1 MMEQNISVVD
11 ITIGA
16 NMYGRIS
23 DLPNTPS
30 HVLAEFVDNALQS
43 SRDKKEQLLAMDAEY
58 RLRVEIDFDWDE
70 ESNQAKVI
78 TITDNAGG
86 IDANNYT
93 KAFKLA
99 NTPDNNEG
107 LNEFGMGL
115 KTAAL
120 WLGNEWSVKTSAL
133 DENVS
138 RSITFDLNKVL
149 ADSLTKLV
157 VKTDNAE
164 ANEHYTTIRIASP
177 TPKAPT
183 KRALEKIRT
192 ELSSIY
198 RKSLR
203 MNEAD
208 IYVDGIKLT
217 FEESEILTAPSVK
230 DPNGPAI
237 YWRKDIDFK
246 FGKYRATGFVGILK
260 DINSTKNGFVLL
272 RRGRVVYGAETDG
285 RYFPKSL
292 SGSTG
297 TFRYKRIFGELE
309 LEGFAV
315 SFNKNDLQDK
325 ENLEALM
332 DMLRGEIHTKEFD
345 LYNQAEDYRLDERQ
359 KKVNKLV
366 KSHNNDKKK
375 NEKVEVVTKP
385 QPTISTTPATTAS
398 TTPVT
403 STSAIVSEP
412 VIGTPLVMGHFDDT
426 YNINGK
432 DYKLHV
438 EMVDK
443 GNDLVWL
450 DTMQQDKNVVTC
462 KINMNHVF
470 FQHFQNS
477 EKAIVALLKTMALAK
492 FMAKE
497 EGTDSTAELFDSFN
511 AYIKKTKV

>member
-43 SRDKKEQLLAMDAEY
+43 SRDKKEQLLALDANY
-58 RLRVEIDFDWDE
+58 RLRVDIDFEWDE
-70 ESNQAKVI
+70 NTNQATVI
-78 TITDNAGG
+78 TVTDNAGG
-86 IDANNYT
+86 IDADNYT

-133 DENVS
+133 GETVS

-157 VKTDNAE
+157 VKEEVAE
-164 ANEHYTTIRIASP
+164 TTEHFTTIRIASP
-177 TPKAPT
+177 TPKSPT
-183 KRALEKIRT
+183 KKALDKIRT

-203 MNEAD
+203 QNEAD
-208 IYVDGIKLT
+208 IYVDGVKLT
-217 FEESEILTAPSVK
+217 FEESEILTASSVK
-230 DPNGPAI
+230 DPKGPAI

-246 FGKYRATGFVGILK
+246 FGKYRATGFIGILK

-332 DMLRGEIHTKEFD
+332 EMLRGEIHTKEFD

-385 QPTISTTPATTAS
+385 QPVTTTTTTYTHDATS
-398 TTPVT
+398 QP
-403 STSAIVSEP
+403 SIVSEP
-412 VIGTPLVMGHFDDT
+412 VEETPLVMGHFDDT

-432 DYKLHV
+432 DYKLRV

-443 GNDLVWL
+443 GNELVWL
-450 DTMQQDKNVVTC
+450 DTMQQDDNVVTC

-477 EKAIVALLKTMALAK
+477 EKAIVAILKTMALAK

-497 EGTDSTAELFDSFN
+497 EGNDSTAELFDSFN

>member
-1 MMEQNISVVD
+1 MTDQNISVVD

-30 HVLAEFVDNALQS
+30 HVLAEFVDNALQAY
-43 SRDKKEQLLAMDAEY
+43 RDKKEQLLAQDSSY
-58 RLRVEIDFDWDE
+58 RLKIDIGFEWNE
-70 ESNQAKVI
+70 NTNQANVI

-86 IDANNYT
+86 INADNYT

-99 NTPDNNEG
+99 TPPENNGG

-120 WLGNEWSVKTSAL
+120 WLGNKWSVKTTAL
-133 DENVS
+133 EETVS
-138 RSITFDLNKVL
+138 RTITFDLDKVL

-157 VKTDNAE
+157 VLTEKAE
-164 ANEHYTTIRIASP
+164 GSEHYTTIKISSL

-183 KRALEKIRT
+183 KKALDKIRA

-203 MNEAD
+203 QNEAD
-208 IYVDGIKLT
+208 IYVDGTKLI

-230 DPNGPAI
+230 HPNGPAI
-237 YWRKDIDFK
+237 YWRKNIDFK
-246 FGKYRATGFVGILK
+246 FGKYRATGFIGILK

-297 TFRYKRIFGELE
+297 TFRYKRLFGELE

-332 DMLRGEIHTKEFD
+332 EMLRGEIHTKEFD

-375 NEKVEVVTKP
+375 NEKVEVVTTP
-385 QPTISTTPATTAS
+385 LPETTITPSYVPIDSPYPT
-398 TTPVT
+398 V
-403 STSAIVSEP
+403 VCEP
-412 VIGTPLVMGHFDDT
+412 VVDTPLVMGHIDDT
-426 YNINGK
+426 YTINGK

-443 GNDLVWL
+443 GSDLVWL
-450 DTMQQDKNVVTC
+450 DTMQQDENVVTC

-477 EKAIVALLKTMALAK
+477 EKAIVAILKTLALAK

-497 EGTDSTAELFDSFN
+497 EGNDSTAELFDFFN

>member
-43 SRDKKEQLLAMDAEY
+43 SRDKKEQLLALDANY
-58 RLRVEIDFDWDE
+58 RLRVDIDFEWDE
-70 ESNQAKVI
+70 NTNQATVI
-78 TITDNAGG
+78 TVTDNAGG
-86 IDANNYT
+86 IDADNYT

-133 DENVS
+133 GETVS

-157 VKTDNAE
+157 VKEEVAE
-164 ANEHYTTIRIASP
+164 TTEHFTTIRIASP
-177 TPKAPT
+177 TPKSPT
-183 KRALEKIRT
+183 KKALDKIRT

-203 MNEAD
+203 QNEAD
-208 IYVDGIKLT
+208 IYVDGVKLT
-217 FEESEILTAPSVK
+217 FEESEILTASSVK
-230 DPNGPAI
+230 DPKGPAI

-246 FGKYRATGFVGILK
+246 FGKYRATGFIGILK

-332 DMLRGEIHTKEFD
+332 EMLRGEIHTKEFD

-385 QPTISTTPATTAS
+385 QPVTATTTYTPD
-398 TTPVT
+398 TT
-403 STSAIVSEP
+403 SQLSIVSEP
-412 VIGTPLVMGHFDDT
+412 VEETPLVMGHFDDT

-432 DYKLHV
+432 DYKLRV

-443 GNDLVWL
+443 GNELVWL
-450 DTMQQDKNVVTC
+450 DTMQQDDNVVTC

-477 EKAIVALLKTMALAK
+477 EKAIVAILKTMALAK

-497 EGTDSTAELFDSFN
+497 EGNDSTAELFDSFN

>member
-43 SRDKKEQLLAMDAEY
+43 SRDKKEQLLALDANY
-58 RLRVEIDFDWDE
+58 RLRVDIDFEWDE
-70 ESNQAKVI
+70 NTNQATVI
-78 TITDNAGG
+78 TVTDNAGG
-86 IDANNYT
+86 IDADNYT

-133 DENVS
+133 GETVS
-138 RSITFDLNKVL
+138 RSVTFDLNKVL

-157 VKTDNAE
+157 VKAEEAE
-164 ANEHYTTIRIASP
+164 AAEHYTTIRIASP
-177 TPKAPT
+177 TPKSPT
-183 KRALEKIRT
+183 KKALDKIRT

-203 MNEAD
+203 QNEAD

-230 DPNGPAI
+230 DPKGPAI
-237 YWRKDIDFK
+237 YWRKNIDFK
-246 FGKYRATGFVGILK
+246 FGKYRATGFIGILK

-332 DMLRGEIHTKEFD
+332 EMLRGEIHTKEFD

-385 QPTISTTPATTAS
+385 QPVTTTT
-398 TTPVT
+398 TTTTYTPDTT
-403 STSAIVSEP
+403 SQPSIVSEP
-412 VIGTPLVMGHFDDT
+412 IEDTPLVMGHFDDT

-432 DYKLHV
+432 DYKLRV

-443 GNDLVWL
+443 GNELVWL
-450 DTMQQDKNVVTC
+450 DTMQQDENVVTC

-477 EKAIVALLKTMALAK
+477 EKAIVAILKTMALAK

-497 EGTDSTAELFDSFN
+497 EGNDSTAELFDSFN

>member
-1 MMEQNISVVD
+1 MIEHNISVVD

-43 SRDKKEQLLAMDAEY
+43 SRDKKEQLLALDVNY
-58 RLRVEIDFDWDE
+58 RLRVDIDFEWDE
-70 ESNQAKVI
+70 NTNQATVI
-78 TITDNAGG
+78 TVTDNAGG
-86 IDANNYT
+86 IDADNYT

-120 WLGNEWSVKTSAL
+120 WLGNEWNVKTSAFG
-133 DENVS
+133 ETVS

-157 VKTDNAE
+157 VKAEEAE
-164 ANEHYTTIRIASP
+164 ATEHYTTIRIASP
-177 TPKAPT
+177 TPKSPT
-183 KRALEKIRT
+183 KKALDKIRT

-203 MNEAD
+203 QNEAD
-208 IYVDGIKLT
+208 IYVDGVKLT

-230 DPNGPAI
+230 DPKGPAI

-246 FGKYRATGFVGILK
+246 FGKYRATGFIGILK

-332 DMLRGEIHTKEFD
+332 EMLRGEIHTKEFD

-366 KSHNNDKKK
+366 KSHNIDKKK
-375 NEKVEVVTKP
+375 NEKIEVVTKP
-385 QPTISTTPATTAS
+385 QPVTTTTTFTPD
-398 TTPVT
+398 TT
-403 STSAIVSEP
+403 SQLSIVSEP
-412 VIGTPLVMGHFDDT
+412 NADTPLVMGHFDDT

-432 DYKLHV
+432 DYKLRV

-443 GNDLVWL
+443 GNELVWL
-450 DTMQQDKNVVTC
+450 DTMQQDENVVTC

-477 EKAIVALLKTMALAK
+477 EKAIVAILKTMALAK

-497 EGTDSTAELFDSFN
+497 EGNDSTAELFDSFN

>member
-1 MMEQNISVVD
+1 MIEHNISVVD

-43 SRDKKEQLLAMDAEY
+43 SRDKKEQLLALDVNY
-58 RLRVEIDFDWDE
+58 RLRVDIDFEWDE
-70 ESNQAKVI
+70 NTNQATVI
-78 TITDNAGG
+78 TVTDNAGG
-86 IDANNYT
+86 IDADNYT

-120 WLGNEWSVKTSAL
+120 WLGNEWNVKTSAFG
-133 DENVS
+133 ETVS

-157 VKTDNAE
+157 VKAEEAE
-164 ANEHYTTIRIASP
+164 ATEHYTTIRIASP
-177 TPKAPT
+177 TSKSPT
-183 KRALEKIRT
+183 KKALDKIRT

-203 MNEAD
+203 QNEAD
-208 IYVDGIKLT
+208 IYVDGVKLT

-230 DPNGPAI
+230 DPKGPAI

-246 FGKYRATGFVGILK
+246 FGKYRATGFIGILK

-332 DMLRGEIHTKEFD
+332 EMLRGEIHTKEFD

-375 NEKVEVVTKP
+375 NEKIEVVTKP
-385 QPTISTTPATTAS
+385 QPVTTTTTYTPD
-398 TTPVT
+398 TT
-403 STSAIVSEP
+403 SQLSIVSEP
-412 VIGTPLVMGHFDDT
+412 NADTPLVMGHFDDT

-432 DYKLHV
+432 DYKLRV

-443 GNDLVWL
+443 GNELVWL
-450 DTMQQDKNVVTC
+450 DTMQQDENVVTC

-477 EKAIVALLKTMALAK
+477 EKAIVAILKTMALAK

-497 EGTDSTAELFDSFN
+497 EGNDSTAELFDSFN

>member
-1 MMEQNISVVD
+1 MIEHIISVVD

-43 SRDKKEQLLAMDAEY
+43 SRDKKEQLLALDVNY
-58 RLRVEIDFDWDE
+58 RLRVDIDFEWDE
-70 ESNQAKVI
+70 NTNQATVI
-78 TITDNAGG
+78 TVTDNAGG
-86 IDANNYT
+86 IDADNYT

-120 WLGNEWSVKTSAL
+120 WLGNEWNVKTSAFG
-133 DENVS
+133 ETVS

-157 VKTDNAE
+157 VKAEEAE
-164 ANEHYTTIRIASP
+164 ATEHYTTIRIASP
-177 TPKAPT
+177 TPKSPT
-183 KRALEKIRT
+183 KKALDKIRT

-203 MNEAD
+203 QNEAD
-208 IYVDGIKLT
+208 IYVDGVKLT

-230 DPNGPAI
+230 DPKGPAI

-246 FGKYRATGFVGILK
+246 FGKYRATGFIGILK

-332 DMLRGEIHTKEFD
+332 EMLRGEIHTKEFD

-375 NEKVEVVTKP
+375 NEKIEVVTKP
-385 QPTISTTPATTAS
+385 QPVTTTTTYTPD
-398 TTPVT
+398 TT
-403 STSAIVSEP
+403 SQLSIVSEP
-412 VIGTPLVMGHFDDT
+412 NADTPLVMGHFDDT

-432 DYKLHV
+432 DYKLRV

-443 GNDLVWL
+443 GNELVWL
-450 DTMQQDKNVVTC
+450 DTMQQDENVVTC

-477 EKAIVALLKTMALAK
+477 EKAIVAILKTMALAK

-497 EGTDSTAELFDSFN
+497 EGNDSTAELFDSFN

>member
-1 MMEQNISVVD
+1 MIEHNISVVD

-43 SRDKKEQLLAMDAEY
+43 SRDKKEQLLALDVNY
-58 RLRVEIDFDWDE
+58 RLRVDIDFEWDE
-70 ESNQAKVI
+70 NTNQATVI
-78 TITDNAGG
+78 TVTDNAGG
-86 IDANNYT
+86 IDADNYT

-120 WLGNEWSVKTSAL
+120 WLGNEWNVKTSAFG
-133 DENVS
+133 ETVS

-157 VKTDNAE
+157 VKAEEAE
-164 ANEHYTTIRIASP
+164 ATEHYTTIRIASP
-177 TPKAPT
+177 TPKSPT
-183 KRALEKIRT
+183 KKALDKIRT

-203 MNEAD
+203 QNEAD
-208 IYVDGIKLT
+208 IYVDGVKLT

-230 DPNGPAI
+230 DPKGPAI

-246 FGKYRATGFVGILK
+246 FGKYRATGFIGILK

-325 ENLEALM
+325 ENLEVLM
-332 DMLRGEIHTKEFD
+332 EMLRGEIHTKEFD

-375 NEKVEVVTKP
+375 NEKIEVVTKP
-385 QPTISTTPATTAS
+385 QPVTTTTTYTPD
-398 TTPVT
+398 TT
-403 STSAIVSEP
+403 SQLSIVSEP
-412 VIGTPLVMGHFDDT
+412 NADTPLVMGHFDDT

-432 DYKLHV
+432 DYKLRV

-443 GNDLVWL
+443 GNELVWL
-450 DTMQQDKNVVTC
+450 DTMQQDENVVTC

-477 EKAIVALLKTMALAK
+477 EKAIVAILKTMALAK

-497 EGTDSTAELFDSFN
+497 EGNDSTAELFDSFN

>member
-1 MMEQNISVVD
+1 MIEHNISVVD

-43 SRDKKEQLLAMDAEY
+43 SRDKKEQLLALDVNY
-58 RLRVEIDFDWDE
+58 RLRVDIDFEWDE
-70 ESNQAKVI
+70 NTNQATVI
-78 TITDNAGG
+78 TVTDNAGG
-86 IDANNYT
+86 IDADNYT

-120 WLGNEWSVKTSAL
+120 WLGNEWNVKTPAL
-133 DENVS
+133 GETVS

-157 VKTDNAE
+157 VKAEEAE
-164 ANEHYTTIRIASP
+164 ATEHYTTIRIASP
-177 TPKAPT
+177 TPKSPT
-183 KRALEKIRT
+183 KKALDKIRT

-203 MNEAD
+203 QNEAD
-208 IYVDGIKLT
+208 IYVDGVKLT

-230 DPNGPAI
+230 DPKGPAI

-246 FGKYRATGFVGILK
+246 FGKYRATGFIGILK

-332 DMLRGEIHTKEFD
+332 EMLRGEIHTKEFD

-375 NEKVEVVTKP
+375 NEKIEVVTKP
-385 QPTISTTPATTAS
+385 QPVTTTTTYTPD
-398 TTPVT
+398 TT
-403 STSAIVSEP
+403 SQLSIVSEP
-412 VIGTPLVMGHFDDT
+412 NADTPLVMGHFDDT

-432 DYKLHV
+432 DYKLRV

-443 GNDLVWL
+443 GNELVWL
-450 DTMQQDKNVVTC
+450 DTMQQDENVVTC

-477 EKAIVALLKTMALAK
+477 EKAIVAILKTMALAK

-497 EGTDSTAELFDSFN
+497 EGNDSTAELFDSFN

>member
-43 SRDKKEQLLAMDAEY
+43 SRDKKEQLLALDANY
-58 RLRVEIDFDWDE
+58 RLRVDIDFEWDE
-70 ESNQAKVI
+70 NTNQATVI
-78 TITDNAGG
+78 TVTDNAGG
-86 IDANNYT
+86 IDADNYT

-133 DENVS
+133 GETVS

-149 ADSLTKLV
+149 ADGLTKLV
-157 VKTDNAE
+157 VKEEVAE
-164 ANEHYTTIRIASP
+164 TTEHFTTIRIASP
-177 TPKAPT
+177 TPKSPT
-183 KRALEKIRT
+183 KKALDKIRT

-203 MNEAD
+203 QNEAD
-208 IYVDGIKLT
+208 IYVDGVKLT
-217 FEESEILTAPSVK
+217 FEESEILTASSVK
-230 DPNGPAI
+230 DPKGPAI

-246 FGKYRATGFVGILK
+246 FGKYRATGFIGILK

-332 DMLRGEIHTKEFD
+332 EMLRGEIHTKEFD

-385 QPTISTTPATTAS
+385 QPVTTTTTTYTHDATS
-398 TTPVT
+398 QP
-403 STSAIVSEP
+403 SIVSEP
-412 VIGTPLVMGHFDDT
+412 VEETPLVMGHFDDT

-432 DYKLHV
+432 DYKLRV

-443 GNDLVWL
+443 GNELVWL
-450 DTMQQDKNVVTC
+450 DTMQQDDNVVTC

-477 EKAIVALLKTMALAK
+477 EKAIVAILKTMALAK

-497 EGTDSTAELFDSFN
+497 EGNDSTAELFDSFN

>member
-1 MMEQNISVVD
+1 MIEHNISVVD

-43 SRDKKEQLLAMDAEY
+43 SRDKKEQLLALDVNY
-58 RLRVEIDFDWDE
+58 RLRVDIDFEWDE
-70 ESNQAKVI
+70 NTNQATVI
-78 TITDNAGG
+78 TVTDNAGG
-86 IDANNYT
+86 IDADNYT

-120 WLGNEWSVKTSAL
+120 WLGNEWNVKTSAFG
-133 DENVS
+133 ETVS

-149 ADSLTKLV
+149 AGSLTKLV
-157 VKTDNAE
+157 VKAEEAE
-164 ANEHYTTIRIASP
+164 ATEHYTTIRIASP
-177 TPKAPT
+177 TPKSPT
-183 KRALEKIRT
+183 KKALDKIRT

-203 MNEAD
+203 QNEAD
-208 IYVDGIKLT
+208 IYVDGVKLT

-230 DPNGPAI
+230 DPKGPAI

-246 FGKYRATGFVGILK
+246 FGKYRATGFIGILK

-332 DMLRGEIHTKEFD
+332 EMLRGEIHTKEFD

-375 NEKVEVVTKP
+375 NEKIEVVTKP
-385 QPTISTTPATTAS
+385 QPVTTTTTYTPD
-398 TTPVT
+398 TT
-403 STSAIVSEP
+403 SQLSIVSEP
-412 VIGTPLVMGHFDDT
+412 NADTPLVMGHFDDT

-432 DYKLHV
+432 DYKLRV

-443 GNDLVWL
+443 GNELVWL
-450 DTMQQDKNVVTC
+450 DTMQQDENVVTC

-477 EKAIVALLKTMALAK
+477 EKAIVAILKTMALAK

-497 EGTDSTAELFDSFN
+497 EGNDSTAELFDSFN

>member
-1 MMEQNISVVD
+1 MIEHNISVVD

-43 SRDKKEQLLAMDAEY
+43 SRDKKEQLLALDVNY
-58 RLRVEIDFDWDE
+58 RLRVDIDFEWDE
-70 ESNQAKVI
+70 NTNQATVI
-78 TITDNAGG
+78 TVTDNAGG

-120 WLGNEWSVKTSAL
+120 WLGNEWNVKTSAFG
-133 DENVS
+133 ETVS

-157 VKTDNAE
+157 VKAEEAE
-164 ANEHYTTIRIASP
+164 ATEHYTTIRIASP
-177 TPKAPT
+177 TPKSPT
-183 KRALEKIRT
+183 KKALDKIRT

-203 MNEAD
+203 QNEAD
-208 IYVDGIKLT
+208 IYVDGVKLT

-230 DPNGPAI
+230 DPKGPAI

-246 FGKYRATGFVGILK
+246 FGKYRATGFIGILK

-332 DMLRGEIHTKEFD
+332 EMLRGEIHTKEFD

-375 NEKVEVVTKP
+375 NEKIEVVTKP
-385 QPTISTTPATTAS
+385 QPVTTTTTYTPD
-398 TTPVT
+398 TT
-403 STSAIVSEP
+403 SQLSIVSEP
-412 VIGTPLVMGHFDDT
+412 NADTPLVMGYFDDT

-432 DYKLHV
+432 DYKLRV

-443 GNDLVWL
+443 GNELVWL
-450 DTMQQDKNVVTC
+450 DTMQQDENVVTC

-477 EKAIVALLKTMALAK
+477 EKAIVAILKTMALAK

-497 EGTDSTAELFDSFN
+497 EGNDSTAELFDSFN

>member
-1 MMEQNISVVD
+1 M
-11 ITIGA
+11 
-16 NMYGRIS
+16 
-23 DLPNTPS
+23 
-30 HVLAEFVDNALQS
+30 
-43 SRDKKEQLLAMDAEY
+43 K
-58 RLRVEIDFDWDE
+58 W
-70 ESNQAKVI
+70 
-78 TITDNAGG
+78 
-86 IDANNYT
+86 
-93 KAFKLA
+93 
-99 NTPDNNEG
+99 
-107 LNEFGMGL
+107 
-115 KTAAL
+115 
-120 WLGNEWSVKTSAL
+120 
-133 DENVS
+133 VS

-157 VKTDNAE
+157 VKEEEAE
-164 ANEHYTTIRIASP
+164 TAEHYTSIRITSP

-183 KRALEKIRT
+183 KKALDKIRT

-208 IYVDGIKLT
+208 IYVDGIKLA

-230 DPNGPAI
+230 NPNGPAI

-246 FGKYRATGFVGILK
+246 FGKYRATGFIGILK

-332 DMLRGEIHTKEFD
+332 EMLRGEIHTKEFD

-366 KSHNNDKKK
+366 KSHNNHKKK

-385 QPTISTTPATTAS
+385 QPVTTTTTTTYTTGTTPQPS
-398 TTPVT
+398 
-403 STSAIVSEP
+403 IVSET
-412 VIGTPLVMGHFDDT
+412 VEDTPLVMGHFDDT

-432 DYKLHV
+432 DYKLRV

-443 GNDLVWL
+443 GSELVWL
-450 DTMQQDKNVVTC
+450 DTMQQDENVVTC

-477 EKAIVALLKTMALAK
+477 EKAIVAILKTMALAK

-497 EGTDSTAELFDSFN
+497 EGNDSTAELFDSFN

>member
-1 MMEQNISVVD
+1 MMEHNISVVD

-43 SRDKKEQLLAMDAEY
+43 SRDKKAQLLALDANY
-58 RLRVEIDFDWDE
+58 RLRVDIDFEWDE
-70 ESNQAKVI
+70 NTNQATVI
-78 TITDNAGG
+78 TVTDNAGG
-86 IDANNYT
+86 IDADNYT

-99 NTPDNNEG
+99 NTSDNNEG

-133 DENVS
+133 GETVS

-157 VKTDNAE
+157 VKAEVAE
-164 ANEHYTTIRIASP
+164 ATEHFTTIRIASP
-177 TPKAPT
+177 TPKSPT
-183 KRALEKIRT
+183 KKALDKIRT

-203 MNEAD
+203 QNEAD
-208 IYVDGIKLT
+208 IYVDGVKLT

-230 DPNGPAI
+230 DPKGPAI

-246 FGKYRATGFVGILK
+246 FGKYRATGFIGILK

-332 DMLRGEIHTKEFD
+332 EMLRGEIHTKEFD

-385 QPTISTTPATTAS
+385 QPVTKTTTTYTHDATS
-398 TTPVT
+398 QP
-403 STSAIVSEP
+403 SIVSEP
-412 VIGTPLVMGHFDDT
+412 VEETPLVMGHFDDT

-432 DYKLHV
+432 DYKLRV

-443 GNDLVWL
+443 GNELVWL
-450 DTMQQDKNVVTC
+450 DTMQQDDNVVTC

-477 EKAIVALLKTMALAK
+477 EKAIVAILKTMALAK

-497 EGTDSTAELFDSFN
+497 EGNDSTAELFDSFN

>member
-1 MMEQNISVVD
+1 MIEHNISVVD

-43 SRDKKEQLLAMDAEY
+43 SRDKKEQLLALDVNY
-58 RLRVEIDFDWDE
+58 RLRVDIDFEWDE
-70 ESNQAKVI
+70 NTNQATVI
-78 TITDNAGG
+78 TVTDNAGG
-86 IDANNYT
+86 IDADNYT

-120 WLGNEWSVKTSAL
+120 WLGNEWNVKTSAFG
-133 DENVS
+133 ETVS

-157 VKTDNAE
+157 VKAEEAE
-164 ANEHYTTIRIASP
+164 ATEHYTTIRIASP
-177 TPKAPT
+177 TPKSPT
-183 KRALEKIRT
+183 KKALDKIRT

-203 MNEAD
+203 QNEAD
-208 IYVDGIKLT
+208 IYVDGVKLT

-230 DPNGPAI
+230 DPKGPAI

-246 FGKYRATGFVGILK
+246 FGKYRATGFIGILK

-332 DMLRGEIHTKEFD
+332 EMLRGEIHTKEFD

-375 NEKVEVVTKP
+375 NEKIEVVTKP
-385 QPTISTTPATTAS
+385 QPVTTTTTFTPD
-398 TTPVT
+398 TT
-403 STSAIVSEP
+403 SQLSIVSEP
-412 VIGTPLVMGHFDDT
+412 NADTPLVMGHFDDT

-432 DYKLHV
+432 DYKLRV

-443 GNDLVWL
+443 GNELVWL
-450 DTMQQDKNVVTC
+450 DTMQQDENVVTC

-477 EKAIVALLKTMALAK
+477 EKAIVAILKTMALAK

-497 EGTDSTAELFDSFN
+497 EGNDSTAELFDSFN

>member
-1 MMEQNISVVD
+1 MIEHNISVVD

-43 SRDKKEQLLAMDAEY
+43 SRDKKEQLLALDVNY
-58 RLRVEIDFDWDE
+58 RLRVDIDFEWDE
-70 ESNQAKVI
+70 NTNQATVI
-78 TITDNAGG
+78 TVTDNAGG
-86 IDANNYT
+86 IDADNYT

-120 WLGNEWSVKTSAL
+120 WLGNEWNVKTSAFG
-133 DENVS
+133 ETVS

-157 VKTDNAE
+157 VKAEEAE
-164 ANEHYTTIRIASP
+164 ATEHYTTIRIASP
-177 TPKAPT
+177 TPKSPT
-183 KRALEKIRT
+183 KKALDKIRT

-203 MNEAD
+203 QNEAD
-208 IYVDGIKLT
+208 IYVDGVKLT

-230 DPNGPAI
+230 DPKGPAI

-246 FGKYRATGFVGILK
+246 FGKYRATGFIGILK

-332 DMLRGEIHTKEFD
+332 EMLRGEIHTKEFD

-375 NEKVEVVTKP
+375 NEKIEVVTKP
-385 QPTISTTPATTAS
+385 QPVTTITTYTPDTTS
-398 TTPVT
+398 QL
-403 STSAIVSEP
+403 SIVSEP
-412 VIGTPLVMGHFDDT
+412 NADTPLVMGHFDDT

-432 DYKLHV
+432 DYKLRV

-443 GNDLVWL
+443 GNELVWL
-450 DTMQQDKNVVTC
+450 DTMQQDENVVTC

-477 EKAIVALLKTMALAK
+477 EKAIVAILKTMALAK

-497 EGTDSTAELFDSFN
+497 EGNDSTAELFDSFN

>member
-1 MMEQNISVVD
+1 MMEHNISVVD

-43 SRDKKEQLLAMDAEY
+43 SRDKKEQLLALDVNY
-58 RLRVEIDFDWDE
+58 RLRVDIDFEWDE
-70 ESNQAKVI
+70 NTNQATVI
-78 TITDNAGG
+78 TVTDNAGG
-86 IDANNYT
+86 IDADNYT

-120 WLGNEWSVKTSAL
+120 WLGNEWNVKTSAFG
-133 DENVS
+133 ETVS

-157 VKTDNAE
+157 VKAEEAE
-164 ANEHYTTIRIASP
+164 AIEHYTTIRIASP
-177 TPKAPT
+177 TSKSPT
-183 KRALEKIRT
+183 KKALDKIRT

-203 MNEAD
+203 QNEAD
-208 IYVDGIKLT
+208 IYVDGVKLT

-230 DPNGPAI
+230 DPKGPAI

-332 DMLRGEIHTKEFD
+332 EMLRGEIHTKEFD

-375 NEKVEVVTKP
+375 NEKIEVVTKP
-385 QPTISTTPATTAS
+385 QPVTTTTTYTPD
-398 TTPVT
+398 TT
-403 STSAIVSEP
+403 SQLSIVSEP
-412 VIGTPLVMGHFDDT
+412 NADTPLVMGHFDDT

-432 DYKLHV
+432 DYKLRV

-443 GNDLVWL
+443 GNELVWL
-450 DTMQQDKNVVTC
+450 DTMQQDENVVTC

-477 EKAIVALLKTMALAK
+477 EKAIVAILKTMALAK

-497 EGTDSTAELFDSFN
+497 EGNDSTAELFDSFN

>member
-1 MMEQNISVVD
+1 MMDHNISVVD

-43 SRDKKEQLLAMDAEY
+43 SRDKKEQLLALDVNY
-58 RLRVEIDFDWDE
+58 RLRVDIDFEWDE
-70 ESNQAKVI
+70 NTNQATVI
-78 TITDNAGG
+78 TVTDNAGG
-86 IDANNYT
+86 IDADNYT

-120 WLGNEWSVKTSAL
+120 WLGNEWNVKTSAFG
-133 DENVS
+133 ETVS

-157 VKTDNAE
+157 VKAEEAE
-164 ANEHYTTIRIASP
+164 ATEHYTTIRIASP
-177 TPKAPT
+177 TSKSPT
-183 KRALEKIRT
+183 KKALDKIRT

-203 MNEAD
+203 QNEAD
-208 IYVDGIKLT
+208 IYVDGVKLT

-230 DPNGPAI
+230 DPKGPAI

-246 FGKYRATGFVGILK
+246 FGKYRATGFIGILK

-332 DMLRGEIHTKEFD
+332 EMLRGEIHTKEFD

-375 NEKVEVVTKP
+375 NEKIEVVTKP
-385 QPTISTTPATTAS
+385 QPVTTTTTYTPD
-398 TTPVT
+398 TT
-403 STSAIVSEP
+403 SQLSIVSEP
-412 VIGTPLVMGHFDDT
+412 NADTPLVMGHFDDT

-432 DYKLHV
+432 DYKLRV

-443 GNDLVWL
+443 GNELVWL
-450 DTMQQDKNVVTC
+450 DTMQQDENVVTC

-477 EKAIVALLKTMALAK
+477 EKAIVAILKTMALAK

-497 EGTDSTAELFDSFN
+497 EGNDSTAELFDSFN

>member
-1 MMEQNISVVD
+1 MIEHNISVVD

-43 SRDKKEQLLAMDAEY
+43 SRDKKEQLLALDVNY
-58 RLRVEIDFDWDE
+58 RLRVDIDFEWDE
-70 ESNQAKVI
+70 NTNQATVI
-78 TITDNAGG
+78 TVTDNAGG
-86 IDANNYT
+86 IDADNYT

-120 WLGNEWSVKTSAL
+120 WLGNEWNVKTSAFG
-133 DENVS
+133 ETVS

-157 VKTDNAE
+157 VKAEEAE
-164 ANEHYTTIRIASP
+164 ATEHYTTIRIASP
-177 TPKAPT
+177 TPKSPT
-183 KRALEKIRT
+183 KKALDKIRT

-203 MNEAD
+203 QNEAD
-208 IYVDGIKLT
+208 IYVDGVKLT

-230 DPNGPAI
+230 DPKGPAI

-246 FGKYRATGFVGILK
+246 FGKYRATGFIGILK

-332 DMLRGEIHTKEFD
+332 EMLRGEIHTKEFD

-375 NEKVEVVTKP
+375 NEKIEVVTKP
-385 QPTISTTPATTAS
+385 QPVTTTTTYTPD
-398 TTPVT
+398 TT
-403 STSAIVSEP
+403 SQLSIVSEP
-412 VIGTPLVMGHFDDT
+412 NADTPLVMGYFDDT

-432 DYKLHV
+432 DYKLRV

-443 GNDLVWL
+443 GNELVWL
-450 DTMQQDKNVVTC
+450 DTMQQDENVVTC

-477 EKAIVALLKTMALAK
+477 EKAIVAILKTMALAK

-497 EGTDSTAELFDSFN
+497 EGNDSTAELFDSFN

>member
-1 MMEQNISVVD
+1 MEQNISLVD

-30 HVLAEFVDNALQS
+30 HVLAEFIDNALQS
-43 SRDKKEQLLAMDAEY
+43 SRDKKEELLALDANY
-58 RLRVEIDFDWDE
+58 CLKVDIDFEWDE
-70 ESNQAKVI
+70 NTNQATVI
-78 TITDNAGG
+78 TVTDNAGG
-86 IDANNYT
+86 IDADNYT

-99 NTPDNNEG
+99 NTPDNNKG

-133 DENVS
+133 GETAS

-149 ADSLTKLV
+149 ADSLTELV
-157 VKTDNAE
+157 VKTEETE
-164 ANEHYTTIRIASP
+164 ATEHYTTIRIASP
-177 TPKAPT
+177 TPKSPT
-183 KRALEKIRT
+183 KKALNKIRT

-203 MNEAD
+203 QNEAD
-208 IYVDGIKLT
+208 IYVDGVKLT

-230 DPNGPAI
+230 NPKGAAI

-246 FGKYRATGFVGILK
+246 FGKYRATGFIGILK

-272 RRGRVVYGAETDG
+272 RRGRVIYGAQTDG

-309 LEGFAV
+309 LEGFEV
-315 SFNKNDLQDK
+315 SFNKNGLQDK

-332 DMLRGEIHTKEFD
+332 EMLRGEIHAKEFD
-345 LYNQAEDYRLDERQ
+345 LYNQAENYRLDERQ

-366 KSHNNDKKK
+366 RSHDNDKKK

-385 QPTISTTPATTAS
+385 QPVVTTAATYKPY
-398 TTPVT
+398 TTSQP
-403 STSAIVSEP
+403 SIVSEP
-412 VIGTPLVMGHFDDT
+412 VEDTPHVMGHFDDT

-432 DYKLHV
+432 DYKLRV
-438 EMVDK
+438 EMVNK
-443 GNDLVWL
+443 GNELVWL
-450 DTMQQDKNVVTC
+450 DTMQQDENVVTC
-462 KINMNHVF
+462 KINMSHVF

-477 EKAIVALLKTMALAK
+477 EKAIIAILKTMALAK

-497 EGTDSTAELFDSFN
+497 EGNDSTAELFDSFN
-511 AYIKKTKV
+511 AYIKKTKI

>member
-1 MMEQNISVVD
+1 MIEHNISVVD

-43 SRDKKEQLLAMDAEY
+43 SRDKKEQLLALDVNY
-58 RLRVEIDFDWDE
+58 RLRVDIDFEWDE
-70 ESNQAKVI
+70 NTNQATVI
-78 TITDNAGG
+78 TVTDNAGG
-86 IDANNYT
+86 IDADNYT

-120 WLGNEWSVKTSAL
+120 WLGNEWNVKTSAFG
-133 DENVS
+133 ETVS

-157 VKTDNAE
+157 VKAEEAE
-164 ANEHYTTIRIASP
+164 ATEHYTTIRIASP
-177 TPKAPT
+177 TPKSPT
-183 KRALEKIRT
+183 KKALDKIRT

-203 MNEAD
+203 QNEAD
-208 IYVDGIKLT
+208 IYVDGVKLT

-230 DPNGPAI
+230 DPKGPAI

-246 FGKYRATGFVGILK
+246 FGKYRATGFIGILK

-332 DMLRGEIHTKEFD
+332 EMLRGEIHTKEFD

-375 NEKVEVVTKP
+375 NEKIEVVTKP
-385 QPTISTTPATTAS
+385 QPVTTITTYTPDTTS
-398 TTPVT
+398 QL
-403 STSAIVSEP
+403 SIVSEP
-412 VIGTPLVMGHFDDT
+412 NADTPLVMGHFDDT

-432 DYKLHV
+432 DYKLRV

-443 GNDLVWL
+443 GNELVWL
-450 DTMQQDKNVVTC
+450 DTMQQDDNVVTC

-477 EKAIVALLKTMALAK
+477 EKAIVAILKTMALAK

-497 EGTDSTAELFDSFN
+497 EGNDSTAELFDSFN

>member
-1 MMEQNISVVD
+1 MIEHNISVVD

-43 SRDKKEQLLAMDAEY
+43 SRDKKEQLLALDVNY
-58 RLRVEIDFDWDE
+58 RLRVDIDFEWDE
-70 ESNQAKVI
+70 NTNQATVI
-78 TITDNAGG
+78 TVTDNAGG
-86 IDANNYT
+86 IDADNYT

-120 WLGNEWSVKTSAL
+120 WLGNEWNVKTSAFG
-133 DENVS
+133 ETVS

-157 VKTDNAE
+157 VKAEEAE
-164 ANEHYTTIRIASP
+164 AIEHYTTIRIASP
-177 TPKAPT
+177 TSKSPT
-183 KRALEKIRT
+183 KKALDKIRT

-203 MNEAD
+203 QNEAD
-208 IYVDGIKLT
+208 IYVDGVKLT

-230 DPNGPAI
+230 DPKGPAI

-332 DMLRGEIHTKEFD
+332 EMLRGEIHTKEFD

-375 NEKVEVVTKP
+375 NEKIEVVTKP
-385 QPTISTTPATTAS
+385 QPVTTTTTYTPD
-398 TTPVT
+398 TT
-403 STSAIVSEP
+403 SQLSIVSEP
-412 VIGTPLVMGHFDDT
+412 NADTPLVMGHFDDT

-432 DYKLHV
+432 DYKLRV

-443 GNDLVWL
+443 GNELVWL
-450 DTMQQDKNVVTC
+450 DTMQQDENVVTC

-477 EKAIVALLKTMALAK
+477 EKAIVAILKTMALAK

-497 EGTDSTAELFDSFN
+497 EGNDSTAELFDSFN

>member
-1 MMEQNISVVD
+1 MMEKNISAVD

-43 SRDKKEQLLAMDAEY
+43 SRDKKEQLLALDADY
-58 RLRVEIDFDWDE
+58 RLRVDVSFEWDDNT
-70 ESNQAKVI
+70 NQAKTI

-86 IDANNYT
+86 IDATNYT

-133 DENVS
+133 GEAVS

-149 ADSLTKLV
+149 KNSLTQLV
-157 VKTDNAE
+157 VDTEESDSS
-164 ANEHYTTIRIASP
+164 EHYTIIRIDSP
-177 TPKAPT
+177 THKSPT
-183 KRALEKIRT
+183 KKSLDKIRT

-203 MNEAD
+203 QNEAD

-217 FEESEILTAPSVK
+217 FEESEILKAPSVK
-230 DPNGPAI
+230 DPKGPAI
-237 YWRKDIDFK
+237 YWRKEIDFK
-246 FGKYRATGFVGILK
+246 FGKYRATGFIGILK

-332 DMLRGEIHTKEFD
+332 EMLRGEIHTKDFD

-366 KSHNNDKKK
+366 KSHNNEKKK
-375 NEKVEVVTKP
+375 NEKVEVITKLQPVT
-385 QPTISTTPATTAS
+385 TTTATTYTPD
-398 TTPVT
+398 TTSQT
-403 STSAIVSEP
+403 SIVSKPIEE
-412 VIGTPLVMGHFDDT
+412 TPLSMGHFDDA

-432 DYKLHV
+432 DYNLHV
-438 EMVDK
+438 DMVDN
-443 GNDLVWL
+443 GNELVWL

-470 FQHFQNS
+470 FKHFQNS
-477 EKAIVALLKTMALAK
+477 EKAIVAILKTMALAK

-497 EGTDSTAELFDSFN
+497 EGNDSTAELFDSFN

>member
-1 MMEQNISVVD
+1 
-11 ITIGA
+11 
-16 NMYGRIS
+16 
-23 DLPNTPS
+23 
-30 HVLAEFVDNALQS
+30 
-43 SRDKKEQLLAMDAEY
+43 
-58 RLRVEIDFDWDE
+58 
-70 ESNQAKVI
+70 
-78 TITDNAGG
+78 
-86 IDANNYT
+86 
-93 KAFKLA
+93 
-99 NTPDNNEG
+99 
-107 LNEFGMGL
+107 
-115 KTAAL
+115 
-120 WLGNEWSVKTSAL
+120 
-133 DENVS
+133 
-138 RSITFDLNKVL
+138 
-149 ADSLTKLV
+149 
-157 VKTDNAE
+157 
-164 ANEHYTTIRIASP
+164 
-177 TPKAPT
+177 
-183 KRALEKIRT
+183 
-192 ELSSIY
+192 
-198 RKSLR
+198 

-208 IYVDGIKLT
+208 IYVDGIKLA

-230 DPNGPAI
+230 NPNGPAI

-246 FGKYRATGFVGILK
+246 FGKYRATGFIGILK

-332 DMLRGEIHTKEFD
+332 EMLRGEIHTKEFD

-366 KSHNNDKKK
+366 KSHNNHKKK

-385 QPTISTTPATTAS
+385 QPVTTTTTTTYTTGTTPQPS
-398 TTPVT
+398 
-403 STSAIVSEP
+403 IVSET
-412 VIGTPLVMGHFDDT
+412 VEDTPLVMGHFDDT

-432 DYKLHV
+432 DYKLRV

-443 GNDLVWL
+443 GSELVWL
-450 DTMQQDKNVVTC
+450 DTMQQDENVVTC

-477 EKAIVALLKTMALAK
+477 EKAIVAILKTMALAK

-497 EGTDSTAELFDSFN
+497 EGNDSTAELFDSFN

>member
-43 SRDKKEQLLAMDAEY
+43 SRDKKEQLLALDANY
-58 RLRVEIDFDWDE
+58 RLRVDIDFEWDE
-70 ESNQAKVI
+70 NTNQATVI
-78 TITDNAGG
+78 TVTDNAGG

-133 DENVS
+133 GETVS
-138 RSITFDLNKVL
+138 RSVIFDLNKVL

-157 VKTDNAE
+157 VKAEEAE
-164 ANEHYTTIRIASP
+164 ATEHFTTIRIASP
-177 TPKAPT
+177 TPKSPT
-183 KRALEKIRT
+183 KKALDKIRT

-203 MNEAD
+203 QNEAD

-217 FEESEILTAPSVK
+217 FEESEILTVPSVK
-230 DPNGPAI
+230 DPKGPAI

-246 FGKYRATGFVGILK
+246 FGKYRATGFIGILK

-332 DMLRGEIHTKEFD
+332 EMLRGEIHTKEFD

-375 NEKVEVVTKP
+375 NEKVKVVTKP
-385 QPTISTTPATTAS
+385 QQVTTTT
-398 TTPVT
+398 TTTFTPET
-403 STSAIVSEP
+403 QSQPSIVSEH
-412 VIGTPLVMGHFDDT
+412 VEDTPLVMGHFDDT

-432 DYKLHV
+432 DYKLRV

-443 GNDLVWL
+443 GNELVWL

-477 EKAIVALLKTMALAK
+477 EKAIVAILKTMALAK

-497 EGTDSTAELFDSFN
+497 EGNDSTAELFDSFN

>member
-1 MMEQNISVVD
+1 MTNQNISSVD

-16 NMYGRIS
+16 NMYGRIP

-43 SRDKKEQLLAMDAEY
+43 SRDKKEKLLAVDSEY
-58 RLRVEIDFDWDE
+58 RLRIDIDFEWDGNT
-70 ESNQAKVI
+70 NQATAI
-78 TITDNAGG
+78 IITDNAGG
-86 IDANNYT
+86 IDASNYT

-99 NTPDNNEG
+99 NTPENNEG

-120 WLGNEWSVKTSAL
+120 WLGNEWSLKTSAL
-133 DENVS
+133 GEVVS

-157 VKTDNAE
+157 VKEEEAE
-164 ANEHYTTIRIASP
+164 TAEHYTSIRITSP

-183 KRALEKIRT
+183 KKALDKIRT

-208 IYVDGIKLT
+208 IYVDGIKLA

-230 DPNGPAI
+230 NPNGPAI

-246 FGKYRATGFVGILK
+246 FGKYRATGFIGILK

-315 SFNKNDLQDK
+315 SFNKNDLQNK

-332 DMLRGEIHTKEFD
+332 EMLRGEIHTKEFD

-366 KSHNNDKKK
+366 KSHNNHKKK

-385 QPTISTTPATTAS
+385 QPVTTTTTTTYTTGTTPQPS
-398 TTPVT
+398 
-403 STSAIVSEP
+403 IVSET
-412 VIGTPLVMGHFDDT
+412 VEDTPLVMGHFDDT

-432 DYKLHV
+432 DYKLRV

-443 GNDLVWL
+443 GSELVWL
-450 DTMQQDKNVVTC
+450 DTMQQDENVVTC

-477 EKAIVALLKTMALAK
+477 EKAIVAILKTMALAK

-497 EGTDSTAELFDSFN
+497 EGNDSTAELFDSFN

>member
-1 MMEQNISVVD
+1 MEQNISVVD

-43 SRDKKEQLLAMDAEY
+43 SRDKKKRLLAIDADY
-58 RLRVEIDFDWDE
+58 RLRVNIDFEWDE
-70 ESNQAKVI
+70 TTNQATAI
-78 TITDNAGG
+78 TVSDNAGG
-86 IDANNYT
+86 IDADNYT

-99 NTPDNNEG
+99 NIPDNNEG

-133 DENVS
+133 GETVS

-157 VKTDNAE
+157 VKTEDAE
-164 ANEHYTTIRIASP
+164 ITEHYTTIRITAPTSKSP
-177 TPKAPT
+177 TKKAM
-183 KRALEKIRT
+183 EKIRT

-203 MNEAD
+203 QNEAD

-217 FEESEILTAPSVK
+217 FEESEILIAPSVK
-230 DPNGPAI
+230 APQGPAI
-237 YWRKDIDFK
+237 YWRKNIDFK
-246 FGKYRATGFVGILK
+246 FGKYRATGFIGILK

-332 DMLRGEIHTKEFD
+332 EMLRGEIHTKEFD

-375 NEKVEVVTKP
+375 NEKVEVVTKSHPTTTVSTTTYPIDTTP
-385 QPTISTTPATTAS
+385 QPS
-398 TTPVT
+398 
-403 STSAIVSEP
+403 IVSEP
-412 VIGTPLVMGHFDDT
+412 VEGTPLVMGHFDDT

-432 DYKLHV
+432 DYKLRV
-438 EMVDK
+438 EMVDM
-443 GNDLVWL
+443 GNELVWL
-450 DTMQQDKNVVTC
+450 DTMQQDENVVTC

-477 EKAIVALLKTMALAK
+477 EKAIVAILKTMALAK

-497 EGTDSTAELFDSFN
+497 EGNDSTAELFDSFN